1 MVSIIQWIKKNKSLM
16 KLSEECFKKVKKDC
30 FKFIKSQ
37 ETSTEKFGNKHG
49 MIKNYLIPI
58 CFWITK
64 KADNKKPYFVGLAGG
79 QGTGKTT
86 ISSII
91 KIILEKYFKL
101 KVFKISIDDFYKTRK
116 ERIDLSKKVHPMLL
130 TRGVPGTHDIN
141 MMLDFFKKSKSK
153 KFKKLNLPNFNKAID
168 DRFPKNKWNTINK
181 RPDVIIFEGW
191 CVGARAETNKT
202 LKKSINSMEKANDQ
216 KLVWRKYVNQQLNTK
231 YKKLY
236 SQLNCMIYLK
246 AKNFSLLQKWR
257 LKQEHKLWLKTKK
270 KGGHKIMSKGDVINF
285 MQTYQRITQN
295 MFKNMPK
302 YASIILNLN
311 SNHQIKTAV
320 YKSK

>member
-1 MVSIIQWIKKNKSLM
+1 MKSISL
-16 KLSEECFKKVKKDC
+16 CFGKVKNDC
-30 FKFIKSQ
+30 MKFITSQ
-37 ETSTEKFGNKHG
+37 ETANEKFKNKEK
-49 MIKNYLIPI
+49 MIKSFLIPI

-64 KADNKKPYFVGLAGG
+64 KADKQKPYFIGLAGG

-101 KVFKISIDDFYKTRK
+101 KVLKISIDDFYKTRK
-116 ERIDLSKKVHPMLL
+116 ERINLSKKIHPMLM
-130 TRGVPGTHDIN
+130 TRGVPGTHDIK
-141 MMLDFFKKSKSK
+141 MMLEFFKKTKVKS
-153 KFKKLNLPNFNKAID
+153 FKKMKIPNFNKAID
-168 DRFPKNKWNTINK
+168 DRSPKKNWYSINQQ
-181 RPDVIIFEGW
+181 PDIIIFEGW
-191 CVGARAETNKT
+191 CVGARAEINKT
-202 LKKSINSMEKANDQ
+202 LKKPINSIEKTNDEN
-216 KLVWRKYVNQQLNTK
+216 LVWRKYVNHQLKTK

-257 LKQEHKLWLKTKK
+257 LKQEKKLWLKTKK
-270 KGGHKIMSKGDVINF
+270 KSRHKIMSKGDVINF

-311 SNHQIKTAV
+311 DNHQIKSAV
-320 YKSK
+320 YKTK

>member
-1 MVSIIQWIKKNKSLM
+1 MQSESL
-16 KLSEECFKKVKKDC
+16 CFSKVKNDC
-30 FKFIKSQ
+30 VKFIRSQ
-37 ETSTEKFGNKHG
+37 ETANEKFKNKEK
-49 MIKNYLIPI
+49 MIKSFLIPI
-58 CFWITK
+58 CFWIVK
-64 KADNKKPYFVGLAGG
+64 KADKQKPYFVGLSGG

-101 KVFKISIDDFYKTRK
+101 KVFKISIDDFYKTKK
-116 ERIDLSKKVHPMLL
+116 ERINLSKKIHPMLM
-130 TRGVPGTHDIN
+130 TRGVPGTHDIK
-141 MMLDFFKKSKSK
+141 MMLDFFKKTKVKS
-153 KFKKLNLPNFNKAID
+153 FKKMKLPNFNKAID
-168 DRFPKNKWNTINK
+168 DRSPKKNWYKINQQ
-181 RPDVIIFEGW
+181 PDIVIFEGW
-191 CVGARAETNKT
+191 CVGAKAEINKS
-202 LKKSINSMEKANDQ
+202 LKKPINSIEKTSDQ
-216 KLVWRKYVNQQLNTK
+216 NLIWRKYVNQQLKTK

-257 LKQEHKLWLKTKK
+257 LKQEKKLWLKTNEKSR
-270 KGGHKIMSKGDVINF
+270 HKIMSKRDVINF

-311 SNHQIKTAV
+311 DKHQIKSTV
-320 YKSK
+320 YKIK